1 MRTSVGAATGAGTS
15 TGIEYATTGETSIN
29 TALTG
34 ATTGAVG
41 GLSSKPGR
49 APNGPRNISKV
60 LPPEPAIAP
69 LKAAANPSPASI
81 KNQPRIAAEEASQN
95 TAHEHPGLS

>member
-41 GLSSKPGR
+41 GLR
-49 APNGPRNISKV
+49 SKV